1 MSIGNANLHQRGEIP
16 EIVKLPNGRIRII
29 RRFHKFTREDI
40 DNAALGSTMGNFGDL
55 DTTGEQIANQ
65 GYTDCRLISV
75 EVDTRFNSLS
85 NADNAVLVKTYE
97 TLTSSFVQITDDT
110 VEFDDNG
117 LKRVTRVYRAIS
129 GTTSSNVV
137 GTATITSGSTTL
149 YLASSKLDD
158 NDAFAELTEEYIEAG
173 ILSINKDYVSEGVC
187 RVTTTFLVT
196 EGTVIGPIIGRAIGD
211 NDGLK
216 TIAVTHMQQ
225 SDGTSLI
232 DDSTPAVSHKMLD
245 NFTYPGTVR
254 LDYEALTGS
263 GTYSFAAVDYALESP
278 VNAKIPAV
286 MEIHFRTNDT
296 ITYPTGYPLWNPTE
310 WAYGESKGIAWNYV
324 PFSISRAFRGY
335 RTTATGAYQNN
346 DHSGSGKLGV
356 VGSTAWDMISGR
368 RIFANT
374 TFHIYVEGG
383 PADPVGNQYTL
394 DYRIS
399 EAFQDLSG
407 TKYYKHVIIRT
418 DGNVPQQ

>member
-1 MSIGNANLHQRGEIP
+1 MSLGNTSLHQRGEIP
-16 EIVKLPNGRIRII
+16 EIVKLPNGRIRVI
-29 RRFHKFTREDI
+29 RRFHKFTREDV
-40 DNAALGSTMGNFGDL
+40 DNANLGSTMGDFGDL
-55 DTTGEQIANQ
+55 DTTGEQVANQ
-65 GYTDCRLISV
+65 GYADCRLISV
-75 EVDTRFNSLS
+75 EVDTRFNAVS

-117 LKRVTRVYRAIS
+117 LKKVTRVYRAVS
-129 GTTSSNVV
+129 GTTSTNVV
-137 GTATITSGSTTL
+137 GTTNFDSDGTTV

-173 ILSINKDYVSEGVC
+173 ILSIDKDYVSEGVC
-187 RVTTTFLVT
+187 RVTTTFLAT
-196 EGTVIGPIIGRAIGD
+196 EGTVVGPIIGRAIGD

-216 TIAVTHMQQ
+216 TIAVTHMQK

-232 DDSTPAVSHKMLD
+232 NDSNSAVSHKMLD
-245 NFTYPGTVR
+245 AFTYPGTAR
-254 LDYEALTGS
+254 LDYEGLTGN
-263 GTYSFAAVDYALESP
+263 GTYSFDAVDYALESP
-278 VNAKIPAV
+278 VNAKIPCV

-296 ITYPTGYPLWNPTE
+296 ISYPSGYPLWNPTE

-335 RTTATGAYQNN
+335 RTTTTGAYSGN
-346 DHSGSGKLGV
+346 DHSGFGTDGSFSG
-356 VGSTAWDMISGR
+356 AWDMISGR
-368 RIFANT
+368 RIFAGT
-374 TFHIYVEGG
+374 TFHIFVEGG
-383 PADPVGNQYTL
+383 PDDPVGNSYTL

-418 DGNVPQQ
+418 DGNVPAQ